1 MREKIA
7 NFFPTP
13 EIVTNTT
20 IDIRSTVHERAHFRK
35 SFAKNHLISLTTL
48 VYNDKK
54 YYNCIQFNKTLFRY
68 KLQKREINKTD
79 MKMLCPSLLIL
90 VFHLLK
96 RLLKIPSP
104 KRTKNRMDRAAATI
118 KNRGTAYI
126 RFCK

>member
-1 MREKIA
+1 MKGPSFENRSPKI
-7 NFFPTP
+7 T
-13 EIVTNTT
+13 
-20 IDIRSTVHERAHFRK
+20 
-35 SFAKNHLISLTTL
+35 ISLLQLWFTMIKNITI
-48 VYNDKK
+48 VYNLTKHLSAINCKK
-54 YYNCIQFNKTLFRY
+54 
-68 KLQKREINKTD
+68 EINKTD

>member
-35 SFAKNHLISLTTL
+35 SFAKNHFISLTTL

-54 YYNCIQFNKTLFRY
+54 YYNCIQFNKTLIRY
-68 KLQKREINKTD
+68 KLQKRDKQDRYENVMSFSVNFSVSFIEEAFKNT
-79 MKMLCPSLLIL
+79 L
-90 VFHLLK
+90 
-96 RLLKIPSP
+96 P
-104 KRTKNRMDRAAATI
+104 KKNQ
-118 KNRGTAYI
+118 K
-126 RFCK
+126 